1 MPAPATW
8 DVYSDKLPQWTDPLR
23 GTTSMDL
30 MRTAL
35 PAHPWVDVRQGL
47 VDARAT
53 TDAPLYSAVNPHWS
67 PYAAHVAWNQTLTC
81 LGALDPSLAGLPSL
95 APSGVSTSDAP
106 NEYEG
111 LGAPSATGPWAIPTY
126 AQDPGSVRML
136 RLDSRD
142 ELADASA
149 RMAEV
154 AGAPEVS
161 LATPIDFEN
170 KPALTYNPNGRG
182 TALIVRDSQGNN
194 LGPDV
199 AATFE
204 YTIQVG
210 HALDAEHPTDVA
222 SLIEAYHPSVVI
234 VEFTQRY
241 LALTP
246 GSPE

>member
-1 MPAPATW
+1 
-8 DVYSDKLPQWTDPLR
+8 
-23 GTTSMDL
+23 
-30 MRTAL
+30 
-35 PAHPWVDVRQGL
+35 
-47 VDARAT
+47 
-53 TDAPLYSAVNPHWS
+53 
-67 PYAAHVAWNQTLTC
+67 
-81 LGALDPSLAGLPSL
+81 
-95 APSGVSTSDAP
+95 
-106 NEYEG
+106 
-111 LGAPSATGPWAIPTY
+111 
-126 AQDPGSVRML
+126 ML

-222 SLIEAYHPSVVI
+222 SLIEAYRPSVVI

>member
-1 MPAPATW
+1 M
-8 DVYSDKLPQWTDPLR
+8 
-23 GTTSMDL
+23 
-30 MRTAL
+30 
-35 PAHPWVDVRQGL
+35 
-47 VDARAT
+47 
-53 TDAPLYSAVNPHWS
+53 
-67 PYAAHVAWNQTLTC
+67 
-81 LGALDPSLAGLPSL
+81 PSL
-95 APSGVSTSDAP
+95 APYGVSTSDAP

-154 AGAPEVS
+154 TGAPEVS